1 MDRRRKGK
9 GGRGE
14 RGEDWK
20 GKEGRGGEK
29 KKVEEHLRRKFGRVD
44 LGSCLLMVDRFLIA
58 VEGEGGEWEADEW
71 SGDKNGELRRIKIRD
86 NEVKEVQ
93 RGVEGE
99 KKWQKK
105 KKEISR
111 GEDTDKERIGGEIG
125 TQRTREG

>member
-1 MDRRRKGK
+1 MISWTDDERGK
-9 GGRGE
+9 GEEEKEE
-14 RGEDWK
+14 RI
-20 GKEGRGGEK
+20 GKAKRGGEGKK

-44 LGSCLLMVDRFLIA
+44 LGSCLLMVDRLLIA

-105 KKEISR
+105 
-111 GEDTDKERIGGEIG
+111 
-125 TQRTREG
+125 EGNK

>member
-9 GGRGE
+9 GGRGG

-20 GKEGRGGEK
+20 GKEGRGGK
-29 KKVEEHLRRKFGRVD
+29 KKKGEEHLRRKFGRVD

-58 VEGEGGEWEADEW
+58 VEGEGGEWGADKW

-93 RGVEGE
+93 RGAEGE

-105 KKEISR
+105 RRK
-111 GEDTDKERIGGEIG
+111 
-125 TQRTREG
+125 

>member
-20 GKEGRGGEK
+20 GKEGRGGK
-29 KKVEEHLRRKFGRVD
+29 KKKGEEHLRRKFERVD

-58 VEGEGGEWEADEW
+58 VEGEGGEWEADKW

-93 RGVEGE
+93 RGVKGE

-111 GEDTDKERIGGEIG
+111 GEETDKERIGGEIG
-125 TQRTREG
+125 IR